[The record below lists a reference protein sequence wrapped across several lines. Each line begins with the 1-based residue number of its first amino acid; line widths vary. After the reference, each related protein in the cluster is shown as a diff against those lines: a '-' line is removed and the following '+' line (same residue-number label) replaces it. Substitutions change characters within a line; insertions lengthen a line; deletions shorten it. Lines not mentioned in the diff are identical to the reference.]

1 MSSQQDGYQIYQ
13 NNFIYLYR
21 QNIFN
26 NPMKHILPILLFA
39 ICGIASSQVSDN
51 SQSGQA
57 NILPIRGFCIAAPQP
72 KDLDEYRDLFLSVPH
87 SYYPFYHMIS
97 SGSG

>member
-13 NNFIYLYR
+13 NNFIYLYH

-39 ICGIASSQVSDN
+39 ICGIAPS
-51 SQSGQA
+51 
-57 NILPIRGFCIAAPQP
+57 
-72 KDLDEYRDLFLSVPH
+72 
-87 SYYPFYHMIS
+87 
-97 SGSG
+97 